1 MKFLNQQG
9 LEGIPMVFVSQLI
22 LALLFTRAGLRP
34 EPLKQAWKAT
44 LGIALTGG
52 SAILCF
58 TYALMYG
65 DVVRVMVLFYLL
77 PVWGVLGGRV
87 FLHEHIDRVR
97 WFGVAI
103 AIVGA
108 FLILGGPRI
117 FDLPPSWIDLLA
129 LLSGLFFAANNMFFR
144 GAVSLSLA
152 SKLMMMFYGCS
163 AISGLLIL
171 SGVQA
176 WPSSLP
182 AVSWGWLVLYAFT
195 WLLLA
200 NLGSQWAVTRMEA
213 GRSSIIIIM
222 ELVAA
227 VVSAMVINKTRLS
240 LVEWGGCLL
249 VVTAAFLEASR
260 ANNEQIAPSRPLR

>member
-1 MKFLNQQG
+1 MKFLNQLG
-9 LEGIPMVFVSQLI
+9 LEGIPMVFVSQLL
-22 LALLFTRAGLRP
+22 LALLFTRAGLDLALMRR
-34 EPLKQAWKAT
+34 AWKASV
-44 LGIALTGG
+44 GIAITGG

-87 FLHEHIDRVR
+87 FLLEPIDRIR
-97 WFGVAI
+97 WFGVVI

-117 FDLPPSWIDLLA
+117 FDSPPSWIDLLA
-129 LLSGLFFAANNMFFR
+129 LLSGLFFAVNNMFFR
-144 GAVSLSLA
+144 GAVSLSLPT
-152 SKLMMMFYGCS
+152 KLMTMLYGC
-163 AISGLLIL
+163 AIISGLLML
-171 SGVQA
+171 FGAQA
-176 WPSSLP
+176 WPVSLP
-182 AVSWGWLVLYAFT
+182 AVSWGWLVLYTLT

-200 NLGSQWAVTRMEA
+200 NVGSQWAVTRMES

-227 VVSAMVINKTRLS
+227 VVSAMIINKTNLS
-240 LVEWGGCLL
+240 LLEWGGCLL
-249 VVTAAFLEASR
+249 VVTAAYLEASR
-260 ANNEQIAPSRPLR
+260 ASYTKTVPSRVFE

>member
-1 MKFLNQQG
+1 
-9 LEGIPMVFVSQLI
+9 MVFTSQLI
-22 LALLFTRAGLRP
+22 LALLFTKTGWDLALMRR
-34 EPLKQAWKAT
+34 AWKPT
-44 LGIALTGG
+44 VGIAITGG

-87 FLHEHIDRVR
+87 FLLEPIDRIR
-97 WFGVAI
+97 WFGVVI

-117 FDLPPSWIDLLA
+117 FDSPPTWIDLLA

-144 GAVSLSLA
+144 GAVSLSLPT
-152 SKLMMMFYGCS
+152 KLMTMFYGCS
-163 AISGLLIL
+163 VISGLLML
-171 SGVQA
+171 FGAQA
-176 WPSSLP
+176 WPASLP
-182 AVSWGWLVLYAFT
+182 AVSWGWLVLYTLT

-200 NLGSQWAVTRMEA
+200 NVGSQWAVTRMEA

-227 VVSAMVINKTRLS
+227 VVSAMIISKTNLS

-249 VVTAAFLEASR
+249 VVTAAYLEASR
-260 ANNEQIAPSRPLR
+260 ASYTKTAPSRVFE